1 MYPVCPWGRTPPG
14 QKMDPIRRKVVKELK
29 QENVEDEVIKSI
41 IHPLLSEEQMFRK
54 KYAYQ
59 DMNTIGGTIALVRM
73 LIFISL
79 SCRGRREFSCI
90 AT

>member
-1 MYPVCPWGRTPPG
+1 
-14 QKMDPIRRKVVKELK
+14 MDPIRRKVVKELK

-59 DMNTIGGTIALVRM
+59 DMNAVGEQQHWSG
-73 LIFISL
+73 
-79 SCRGRREFSCI
+79 C
-90 AT
+90 